1 MHILFIAPASKLDT
15 ATELTSLA
23 SGNLLDTVTGAVDRA
38 GLERALKAAQY
49 DALHFAG
56 HGGKGVL
63 QLTDGLLDE
72 ADLVTMCQV
81 QKRLKFIVV
90 NACNSLALAAT
101 LHNALHVPVIAHDD
115 EIGDAAAKRFV
126 ETYYRAYKQTNSIGE
141 AYSRA
146 LRTIQRLFG
155 EEVNAPVLINGD
167 MVTDGELNNCMA
179 FVKEEIGAMRGQL
192 NSIEADVQE
201 LKGNQPRTLWILLT
215 LLLLAQLITP
225 WLNHLF
231 GG

>member
-15 ATELTSLA
+15 STELASLA
-23 SGNLLDTVTGAVDRA
+23 SGNLLETVTGAVDRA
-38 GLERALKAAQY
+38 GLERALRAAQY
-49 DALHFAG
+49 DVLHFAG
-56 HGGKGVL
+56 HGGKAML
-63 QLTDGLLDE
+63 ELTDGLLDE

-81 QKRLKFIVV
+81 QKRLRFVIV
-90 NACNSLALAAT
+90 NACNSLSLAAN
-101 LHNALHVPVIAHDD
+101 LHNTMHVPVIAHDD

-126 ETYYRAYKQTNSIGE
+126 ETFYRAYKQTNTIGE
-141 AYSRA
+141 SFNRA
-146 LRTIQRLFG
+146 MRTIQRLFG
-155 EEVNAPVLINGD
+155 DEINTPVLINGD
-167 MVTDGELNNCMA
+167 MVTDGELNSCMA

-192 NSIEADVQE
+192 NSIEADVQT
-201 LKGNQPRTLWILLT
+201 LKNNQPRTLWILLT

>member
-81 QKRLKFIVV
+81 QKRLLFIVV
-90 NACNSLALAAT
+90 NACDSLALAAA
-101 LHNALHVPVIAHDD
+101 LHNSLHVPVIAHDD

-126 ETYYRAYKQTNSIGE
+126 ETYYRAYRQTGEIGE
-141 AYSRA
+141 AFRRA
-146 LRTIQRLFG
+146 MRTIERLFG
-155 EEVNAPVLINGD
+155 DEATVPVLINGD
-167 MVTDGELNNCMA
+167 MVTDSDLSECMTY
-179 FVKEEIGAMRGQL
+179 VKEEIGAMRGQL

>member
-1 MHILFIAPASKLDT
+1 MHILFIAPSSKLDT
-15 ATELTSLA
+15 ATELTSLV

-49 DALHFAG
+49 DVLHFAG

-81 QKRLKFIVV
+81 QKRLLFIVV
-90 NACNSLALAAT
+90 NACNSLSLAAT

-126 ETYYRAYKQTNSIGE
+126 ETYYRAYKQLTDVRE
-141 AYSRA
+141 AFSRA
-146 LRTIQRLFG
+146 MRTVGRLFG
-155 EEVNAPVLINGD
+155 DEATTPVLINGD
-167 MVTDGELNNCMA
+167 MVTDNELNNCME
-179 FVKEEIGAMRGQL
+179 FVKEELGAMRGQL
-192 NSIEADVQE
+192 NTIEADVAE
-201 LKGNQPRTLWILLT
+201 LRGKQPRTLWILLT

-225 WLNHLF
+225 WLNHAF

>member
-15 ATELTSLA
+15 TTELTSLV

-81 QKRLKFIVV
+81 QKRLLFIVV

-126 ETYYRAYKQTNSIGE
+126 ESYYRAYKQLADVRG
-141 AYSRA
+141 AFDRA
-146 LRTIQRLFG
+146 MRTIERLFG
-155 EEVNAPVLINGD
+155 EAVNVPVLINGD
-167 MVTDGELNNCMA
+167 MVTDSDLSECMTY
-179 FVKEEIGAMRGQL
+179 VKEEIGAMRGQL

>member
-15 ATELTSLA
+15 TTELTSLV

-49 DALHFAG
+49 DVLHFAG
-56 HGGKGVL
+56 HGGKGML
-63 QLTDGLLDE
+63 ELTDGLLDE

-81 QKRLKFIVV
+81 QKRLRFVIV
-90 NACNSLALAAT
+90 NACNSLALGAA
-101 LHNALHVPVIAHDD
+101 LHNTLHVPVIAHDD

-126 ETYYRAYKQTNSIGE
+126 ETFYRAYKQTSNIAESYERG
-141 AYSRA
+141 
-146 LRTIQRLFG
+146 LRTIARLFG
-155 EEVNAPVLINGD
+155 DEINTPVLINGD
-167 MVTDGELNNCMA
+167 MVTDGELNSCMA
-179 FVKEEIGAMRGQL
+179 FVREEIGAMRGQL
-192 NSIEADVQE
+192 NSIEADVQT
-201 LKGNQPRTLWILLT
+201 LKNNQPRTLWILLT